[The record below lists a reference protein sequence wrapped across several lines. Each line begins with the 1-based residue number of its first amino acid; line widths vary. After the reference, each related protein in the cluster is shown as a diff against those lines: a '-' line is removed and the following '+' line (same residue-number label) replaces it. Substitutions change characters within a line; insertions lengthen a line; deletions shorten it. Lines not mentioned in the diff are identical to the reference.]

1 MGPFSGLQQT
11 VKGTYTDVCCTKR
24 VYQVQTCRVSNAAG
38 HCLSNTSYIPT
49 SCVLHPPVFYIL
61 TLRPSRAVATHELR
75 RGRGVA
81 LAAEDTT
88 QSSGAEAHANHT
100 RIARESHANHTRIIT
115 HESPARHPRSTLPAL
130 SQGRAGRAADG
141 DPQGEDPVGHE
152 GALQGGAQV
161 AGAQAAHRAQGAGVR
176 PLIALDTGTWRS

>member
-88 QSSGAEAHANHT
+88 QSSGAEVHIPACVLPHT
-100 RIARESHANHTRIIT
+100 VVDVTGKAPKQLEV
-115 HESPARHPRSTLPAL
+115 
-130 SQGRAGRAADG
+130 QC
-141 DPQGEDPVGHE
+141 
-152 GALQGGAQV
+152 
-161 AGAQAAHRAQGAGVR
+161 
-176 PLIALDTGTWRS
+176 LDR